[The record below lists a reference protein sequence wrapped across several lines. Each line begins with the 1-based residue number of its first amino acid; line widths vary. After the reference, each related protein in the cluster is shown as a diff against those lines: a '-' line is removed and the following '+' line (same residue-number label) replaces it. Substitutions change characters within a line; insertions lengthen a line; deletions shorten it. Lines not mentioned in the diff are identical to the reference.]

1 MQQNP
6 CGKCCVGN
14 VICNEKGRKIDE
26 TKNAEINNIVYME
39 LYLGPKRVNEKD
51 LKTKY
56 LRSKN

>member
-14 VICNEKGRKIDE
+14 VIYNEKVRKTGE

-39 LYLGPKRVNEKD
+39 LYSGPKRVNEKD
-51 LKTKY
+51 LKTK
-56 LRSKN
+56 